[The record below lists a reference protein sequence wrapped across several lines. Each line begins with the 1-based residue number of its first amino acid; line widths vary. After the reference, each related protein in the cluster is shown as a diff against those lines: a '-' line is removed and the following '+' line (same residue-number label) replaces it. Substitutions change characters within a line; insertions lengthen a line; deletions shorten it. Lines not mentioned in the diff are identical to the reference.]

1 MHLAIRKNFLC
12 IRYLIMLEWLP
23 VSRTCLLRNSH
34 GNLASLALTYSAHI
48 QYPKKDKMNSLRL
61 WLSFFWRSFC
71 SARRS
76 SSERGSSCFSFS
88 YKQFQ
93 IEWDYHWSKIWR
105 YIVTMIMV
113 EQPWLG
119 DSRDLRRTW
128 RWAGWKSPG
137 GCWRSP
143 PLTSCSCRRSPSPSR
158 NPALKHLF
166 FNFIAVILGY
176 TYWYLA
182 WIQCVPTEYLPKNKV
197 YSTLISGTPPSS
209 NPESVDSSLSRNSSP
224 VPAWK

>member
-1 MHLAIRKNFLC
+1 MV
-12 IRYLIMLEWLP
+12 EWLP

-34 GNLASLALTYSAHI
+34 GNLATLALTYSAHI
-48 QYPKKDKMNSLRL
+48 QYRKKDRINSLRL

-88 YKQFQ
+88 YKQFR
-93 IEWDYHWSKIWR
+93 IELDYIDPKYADIRWRWSWFER
-105 YIVTMIMV
+105 
-113 EQPWLG
+113 PWLG
-119 DSRDLRRTW
+119 DSRDLRRTL

-166 FNFIAVILGY
+166 FNFIAVTLGY

-182 WIQCVPTEYLPKNKV
+182 WIQYIPTECLPKNKV

>member
-1 MHLAIRKNFLC
+1 MTTRAPVVFKISVILILGFDMSLFGIIRIIHLAKRNSLC
-12 IRYLIMLEWLP
+12 IRKIIMVEWLP

-34 GNLASLALTYSAHI
+34 GNLATLALTYSAHI
-48 QYPKKDKMNSLRL
+48 QYRKKDKINSLRL

-93 IEWDYHWSKIWR
+93 IRLGLHWSKICR
-105 YIVTMIMV
+105 YSVTMTMV
-113 EQPWLG
+113 ERPWLG
-119 DSRDLRRTW
+119 DSRDLRRTL

-143 PLTSCSCRRSPSPSR
+143 PQTSCSCRRSPSPSR
-158 NPALKHLF
+158 NQH
-166 FNFIAVILGY
+166 
-176 TYWYLA
+176 
-182 WIQCVPTEYLPKNKV
+182 
-197 YSTLISGTPPSS
+197 
-209 NPESVDSSLSRNSSP
+209 
-224 VPAWK
+224 